1 MRTLQLISPSGPYG
15 AESMMINLAEALG
28 KQGCTSVLAIFQNS
42 RNPSGAVL
50 RMAARAGLPV
60 EIIPC
65 DGRIQLRALARLK
78 DCIERNRIDI
88 VHSHGP
94 KTNFYSYLAA
104 RTAGIPIVGTYHS
117 GLGVWES
124 GFKWGCCRIA
134 DIRLLRRFDRVVA
147 VSKPIWHSLWKSG
160 ICGDRLSHISNGV
173 NLALY
178 TAALSAPAPDI
189 RAAGRLTMGFIGR
202 IVEGKGVGQF
212 FQAASQVLQ
221 RFPNTVFYLI
231 GSGPLQAPLEKL
243 AKDSNLSGRIV
254 FTGTREDMP
263 SVYAALDTVVL
274 PSLREGLPMTI
285 LEALA
290 AKCAVIAT
298 EVGGIPTVI
307 RHGETGLLIPP
318 GDAVALE
325 RAMLQLAENPDLGRQ
340 LGRNGY
346 RVVEAGFSSEAMARQ
361 YLMLYA
367 QLLSSQAAPA
377 HACPFDP
384 MEASGPGKS
393 S

>member
-15 AESMMINLAEALG
+15 AEAMMINLAEALG
-28 KQGCTSVLAIFQNS
+28 KLGCPCLLGIFQNS
-42 RNPSGAVL
+42 RNPSGEVL
-50 RMAARAGLPV
+50 RMATRTGLPV

-65 DGRIQLRALARLK
+65 DGRIQCRALARLK
-78 DCIERNRIDI
+78 DCIGRNRIDV

-104 RTAGIPIVGTYHS
+104 RAAGIPIVGTYHS
-117 GLGVWES
+117 GAKVWES

-134 DIRLLRRFDRVVA
+134 DLRLLRRFDKVVA
-147 VSKPIWHSLWKSG
+147 VSKPIWHSLRKSG
-160 ICGDRLSHISNGV
+160 ISGDRLSHISNGV

-178 TAALSAPAPDI
+178 TAASSAPAPDI
-189 RAAGRLTMGFIGR
+189 KAAGCPTIGFIGR
-202 IVEGKGVGQF
+202 LLPEKGTDHF
-212 FQAASQVLQ
+212 LQAAKRVLQ
-221 RFPNTVFYLI
+221 RFPNAVFYLI
-231 GSGPLQAPLEKL
+231 GSGPHRASLQQLTQDL
-243 AKDSNLSGRIV
+243 NLSGRVV

-298 EVGGIPTVI
+298 DVGGIPIVI
-307 RHGETGLLIPP
+307 RNGETGLLIPP
-318 GDAVALE
+318 GDGDALAQ
-325 RAMLQLAENPDLGRQ
+325 AMLQLADSPDLGRQ

-361 YLMLYA
+361 YFTLYT
-367 QLLSSQAAPA
+367 QLLSTNAVP
-377 HACPFDP
+377 
-384 MEASGPGKS
+384 ER
-393 S
+393 